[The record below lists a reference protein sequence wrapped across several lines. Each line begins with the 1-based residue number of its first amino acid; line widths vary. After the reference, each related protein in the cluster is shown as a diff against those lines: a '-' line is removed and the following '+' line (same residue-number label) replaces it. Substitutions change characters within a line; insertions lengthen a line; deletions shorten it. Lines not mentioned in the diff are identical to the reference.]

1 MRKHIENTL
10 EEKDFRYCE
19 SDFWNNPR
27 YTDVERELVR
37 FRWENPKYKGHFKTN
52 RGIHYFDD
60 FIMTE
65 IRHKIED
72 YKDKVEGGVLHE
84 RI

>member
-1 MRKHIENTL
+1 MNKDMVAFL
-10 EEKDFRYCE
+10 EK
-19 SDFWNNPR
+19 N
-27 YTDVERELVR
+27 
-37 FRWENPKYKGHFKTN
+37 
-52 RGIHYFDD
+52 D

-72 YKDKVEGGVLHE
+72 YNDKLYEGKLHE

>member
-1 MRKHIENTL
+1 MEQRMITYL
-10 EEKDFRYCE
+10 EEHDFRYCE
-19 SDFWNNPR
+19 ADFYNRPIYSDI
-27 YTDVERELVR
+27 VRELAR
-37 FRWENPKYKGHFKTN
+37 FRWGNPKYKGHFKVY
-52 RGIHYFDD
+52 RKIHYFDD

-72 YKDKVEGGVLHE
+72 YNDKFKRRVLHE